1 MYLRR
6 ELVAWGDSVKLRY
19 GSCPEDSPFLWEQMR
34 AYVLQTAQIFDGL
47 RLDNCHSTPLHVA
60 SYMLDAARRLKPN
73 LYVSAEL
80 FTGSEEKDNI
90 FVNKLG
96 ITSLIREGLAAW
108 DSHELGR
115 MVHRYEWK
123 LIKKIRL

>member
-19 GSCPEDSPFLWEQMR
+19 GSCPEDSPFLWEHMR
-34 AYVLQTAQIFDGL
+34 AYVLKTAQIFDGL

-60 SYMLDAARRLKPN
+60 SYMLDEARRLKPN

-115 MVHRYEWK
+115 MVHRYA
-123 LIKKIRL
+123 

>member
-1 MYLRR
+1 M
-6 ELVAWGDSVKLRY
+6 KLRY
-19 GSCPEDSPFLWEQMR
+19 GSCPEDSPYLWSHMR
-34 AYVLQTAQIFDGL
+34 AYVLQTARIFDGL

-60 SYMLDAARRLKPN
+60 SYMLDEARRLKPN

-115 MVHRYEWK
+115 MVHRYEW
-123 LIKKIRL
+123 IH

>member
-1 MYLRR
+1 M
-6 ELVAWGDSVKLRY
+6 
-19 GSCPEDSPFLWEQMR
+19 
-34 AYVLQTAQIFDGL
+34 
-47 RLDNCHSTPLHVA
+47 
-60 SYMLDAARRLKPN
+60 KPN

-115 MVHRYEWK
+115 MVHRYA
-123 LIKKIRL
+123 